1 MAETIDV
8 GGCLSVELNVF
19 IVNREG
25 SVAEIGEVVLDR
37 RAVVERGICD
47 LVYWG
52 TVDC

>member
-1 MAETIDV
+1 MAETIDM
-8 GGCLSVELNVF
+8 GRCLSVELNMF
-19 IVNREG
+19 IIDREG

-47 LVYWG
+47 LIYRS